1 MEFER
6 AACRPFLIFRIQP
19 ESCGNEIRLAI
30 YDRGSGTVSPALT
43 LYRLRSLFAIRVLEP
58 DLGSCQVKDVPVGRN
73 KTAQADAGNIDKGL
87 TLKPSRKGIGL

>member
-58 DLGSCQVKDVPVGRN
+58 DLGSCQVKGVPMTGTSGPSRCWR
-73 KTAQADAGNIDKGL
+73 IDKGL
-87 TLKPSRKGIGL
+87 TLSLLAKGIGL